1 MKNISRILALVL
13 ALTMV
18 IGAFASVS
26 AAGSKWYDKAVAKLK
41 SVGIADVAL
50 TEVVG

>member
-26 AAGSKWYDKAVAKLK
+26 AAKATWYND
-41 SVGIADVAL
+41 SV
-50 TEVVG
+50 